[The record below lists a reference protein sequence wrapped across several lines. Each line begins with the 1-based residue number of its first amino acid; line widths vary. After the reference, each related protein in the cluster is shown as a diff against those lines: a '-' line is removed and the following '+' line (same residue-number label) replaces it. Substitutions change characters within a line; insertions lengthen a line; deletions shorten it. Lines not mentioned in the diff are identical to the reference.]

1 MSWTRSGPGYQELSR
16 VLRVFWDAGGGGE
29 TAALTIASAL
39 RCILEC

>member
-1 MSWTRSGPGYQELSR
+1 MSWARSGPGYQELSR